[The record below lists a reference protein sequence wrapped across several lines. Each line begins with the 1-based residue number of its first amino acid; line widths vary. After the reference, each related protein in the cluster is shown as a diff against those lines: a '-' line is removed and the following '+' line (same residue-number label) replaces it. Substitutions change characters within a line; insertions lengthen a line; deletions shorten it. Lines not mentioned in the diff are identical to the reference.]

1 MVFRRQHI
9 FVFEISVFPDTPCK
23 DNFLP
28 FRTLNIFLETEDQQA
43 LYNYT
48 YCMAIFNKKAG
59 FEYFL
64 YERFEAGIVLLGGE
78 VKSVRSNNVDL
89 SNSFARFI
97 DGELFL
103 VNANIPIDGKKDY
116 EPTRMRKLLLHKSEC
131 VSIKSKIQAKKLT
144 LVPVKMYNTGRLIK
158 VELALAKSKR
168 KFEKRESIK
177 EKDIERDLEEQF
189 KDRG

>member
-1 MVFRRQHI
+1 
-9 FVFEISVFPDTPCK
+9 
-23 DNFLP
+23 
-28 FRTLNIFLETEDQQA
+28 
-43 LYNYT
+43 
-48 YCMAIFNKKAG
+48 MAIVNRKAS

-78 VKSVRSNNVDL
+78 VKSVKKNNVDL

-97 DGELFL
+97 DNELYL

-116 EPTRMRKLLLHKSEC
+116 VPTRSRKLLLHKSEL
-131 VSIKSKIQAKKLT
+131 VSITSKLKAKKLT
-144 LVPVKMYNTGRLIK
+144 LVPVKMYNVGRLIK

-177 EKDIERDLEEQF
+177 RHDIERDLEEEL